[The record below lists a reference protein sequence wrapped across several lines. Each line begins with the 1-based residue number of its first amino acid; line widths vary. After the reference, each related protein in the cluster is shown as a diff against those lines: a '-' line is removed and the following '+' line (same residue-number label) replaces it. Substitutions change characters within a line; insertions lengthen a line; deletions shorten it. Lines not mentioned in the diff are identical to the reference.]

1 MEHIQLCFYMVLWQ
15 IWKAQNHFV
24 FREKEPDPEQVVDE
38 AVAMQ
43 RNHDRWLPP
52 KNKTKNAASFRLH
65 QWWPPEPGELKI
77 NIDGACLLGTNEGAV
92 AGVCRDSSGR
102 LIDGFAQSIKASSA
116 AQAEAQAMVETLRY
130 FSTRTEVP
138 PEVESDHSDLIS
150 ALICGAQITWEVQG
164 LIKQAHS
171 LLKAFK
177 HIKLAHIKRV

>member
-1 MEHIQLCFYMVLWQ
+1 M
-15 IWKAQNHFV
+15 
-24 FREKEPDPEQVVDE
+24 
-38 AVAMQ
+38 
-43 RNHDRWLPP
+43 
-52 KNKTKNAASFRLH
+52 
-65 QWWPPEPGELKI
+65 
-77 NIDGACLLGTNEGAV
+77 
-92 AGVCRDSSGR
+92 AGVCCDSSGR

-177 HIKLAHIKRV
+177 HKKLAHIKRESNGIADWIVRAQRKKQIITKLGYSTTSSSLRASMF